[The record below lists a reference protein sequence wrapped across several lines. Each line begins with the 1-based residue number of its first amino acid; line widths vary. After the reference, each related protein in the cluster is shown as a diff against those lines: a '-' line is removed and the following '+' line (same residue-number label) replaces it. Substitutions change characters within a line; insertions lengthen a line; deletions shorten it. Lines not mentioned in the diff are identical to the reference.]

1 MQSLIQGRL
10 LDKFSSG
17 KHFVLTKIYNL
28 KLVNNSKSQYFY
40 LIIKT
45 VKKFLTIIYIFW
57 VCFIASQQ
65 KIKVIDAENNQP
77 IPYAKI
83 IFIGKDYSKNTEEN
97 GEFTLSESEEID
109 KIVCFGYEDFL
120 VKTYQNV
127 YSLKPKYKE
136 IDNVEISKPINA
148 NSFTL
153 GEIIKNSNHSFIAS
167 KNTWGV
173 VDLFKNDENTSKT
186 FIKKIK
192 FLSKVVDIKNPAK
205 INLVFYKN
213 ENGKPSNEIWK
224 SFIISCEKGKKINEV
239 SFEKN
244 PILFP
249 KEGVFIGFEWIM
261 NEENSYTKKVT
272 NNYPDGT
279 KTTEKN
285 TYINPSIFCQDSE
298 QNNLFIIIKSRSIK
312 FNNTK
317 KFNRLSIELD
327 LTD

>member
-1 MQSLIQGRL
+1 M
-10 LDKFSSG
+10 
-17 KHFVLTKIYNL
+17 
-28 KLVNNSKSQYFY
+28 
-40 LIIKT
+40 
-45 VKKFLTIIYIFW
+45 KKFLIIIYIFF

-97 GEFTLSESEEID
+97 GGFTLSESEEID

-120 VKTYQNV
+120 VKTNQNV

-317 KFNRLSIELD
+317 KFNRLSIEID

>member
-1 MQSLIQGRL
+1 MKTTTNLIFTL
-10 LDKFSSG
+10 L
-17 KHFVLTKIYNL
+17 NL
-28 KLVNNSKSQYFY
+28 L
-40 LIIKT
+40 
-45 VKKFLTIIYIFW
+45 
-57 VCFIASQQ
+57 FISAFSQQ

-120 VKTYQNV
+120 VKTNQNV

-136 IDNVEISKPINA
+136 IDNVEISKPTNA

-224 SFIISCEKGKKINEV
+224 SFIISCEKGKKINEF

-272 NNYPDGT
+272 NN
-279 KTTEKN
+279 
-285 TYINPSIFCQDSE
+285 
-298 QNNLFIIIKSRSIK
+298 
-312 FNNTK
+312 
-317 KFNRLSIELD
+317 
-327 LTD
+327 

>member
-1 MQSLIQGRL
+1 M
-10 LDKFSSG
+10 K
-17 KHFVLTKIYNL
+17 KI
-28 KLVNNSKSQYFY
+28 VTITS
-40 LIIKT
+40 I
-45 VKKFLTIIYIFW
+45 FLF
-57 VCFIASQQ
+57 FIVFSQQ

-77 IPYAKI
+77 IPFAKI
-83 IFIGKDYSKNTEEN
+83 TFKGKDYYKNAEEN
-97 GEFTLSESEEID
+97 GEFSLSENEDIE
-109 KIVCFGYEDFL
+109 KIESFGYEDIL
-120 VKTYQNV
+120 VKFYQNV

-136 IDNVEISKPINA
+136 IENVEIIKPKNE
-148 NSFTL
+148 NSFTI
-153 GEIIKNSNHSFIAS
+153 GKIKKNSNHSFIAS
-167 KNTWGV
+167 KNTWGI
-173 VDLFKNDENTSKT
+173 VDLFKNNENTSQKT

-192 FLSKVVDIKNPAK
+192 FLSKVVNVKNPAK
-205 INLVFYKN
+205 INLVIYKN
-213 ENGKPSNEIWK
+213 VNGKPSDEIWK

-244 PILFP
+244 PILLP

-261 NEENSYTKKVT
+261 NEENSYTKKAT

-279 KTTEKN
+279 KTIEKN

-317 KFNRLSIELD
+317 KFNRLSIEID

>member
-1 MQSLIQGRL
+1 M
-10 LDKFSSG
+10 KNTF
-17 KHFVLTKIYNL
+17 
-28 KLVNNSKSQYFY
+28 
-40 LIIKT
+40 
-45 VKKFLTIIYIFW
+45 TIIFIFLF
-57 VCFIASQQ
+57 CLIFGQE
-65 KIKVIDAENNQP
+65 KIKIVDAENSQP
-77 IPYAKI
+77 ISYAKI
-83 IFIGKDYSKNTEEN
+83 FFKGKDYYKNSEEN
-97 GEFTLSESEEID
+97 GEFTLSENEEID
-109 KIVCFGYEDFL
+109 KIECFGYEDFL

-127 YSLKPKYKE
+127 YSLKPKYKDIE
-136 IDNVEISKPINA
+136 GVEIIKPKNQ

-239 SFEKN
+239 SFEKK

-249 KEGVFIGFEWIM
+249 KEGIFIGFEWII
-261 NEENSYTKKVT
+261 NEENSYTQKVT
-272 NNYPDGT
+272 YDKKNSKNETFINPEIYYQ
-279 KTTEKN
+279 KSEKN
-285 TYINPSIFCQDSE
+285 ELYVK
-298 QNNLFIIIKSRSIK
+298 IKSIWMK
-312 FNNTK
+312 INQKEKYNH
-317 KFNRLSIELD
+317 LSIEID

>member
-1 MQSLIQGRL
+1 M
-10 LDKFSSG
+10 
-17 KHFVLTKIYNL
+17 
-28 KLVNNSKSQYFY
+28 
-40 LIIKT
+40 
-45 VKKFLTIIYIFW
+45 
-57 VCFIASQQ
+57 
-65 KIKVIDAENNQP
+65 
-77 IPYAKI
+77 
-83 IFIGKDYSKNTEEN
+83 
-97 GEFTLSESEEID
+97 
-109 KIVCFGYEDFL
+109 CFGYEDFL

-249 KEGVFIGFEWIM
+249 KEGIFIGFEWII

-272 NNYPDGT
+272 YDKKNSKNETFINPEIYYQ
-279 KTTEKN
+279 KSEKN
-285 TYINPSIFCQDSE
+285 ELYAK
-298 QNNLFIIIKSRSIK
+298 IKSIWMK
-312 FNNTK
+312 INQKEKYNH
-317 KFNRLSIELD
+317 LSIEID

>member
-1 MQSLIQGRL
+1 M
-10 LDKFSSG
+10 
-17 KHFVLTKIYNL
+17 
-28 KLVNNSKSQYFY
+28 
-40 LIIKT
+40 
-45 VKKFLTIIYIFW
+45 KKFLTIIYIFW

-173 VDLFKNDENTSKT
+173 VDLFKNDENT
-186 FIKKIK
+186 
-192 FLSKVVDIKNPAK
+192 L
-205 INLVFYKN
+205 
-213 ENGKPSNEIWK
+213 
-224 SFIISCEKGKKINEV
+224 
-239 SFEKN
+239 
-244 PILFP
+244 
-249 KEGVFIGFEWIM
+249 
-261 NEENSYTKKVT
+261 
-272 NNYPDGT
+272 
-279 KTTEKN
+279 
-285 TYINPSIFCQDSE
+285 
-298 QNNLFIIIKSRSIK
+298 
-312 FNNTK
+312 
-317 KFNRLSIELD
+317 
-327 LTD
+327 

>member
-1 MQSLIQGRL
+1 MKTTTNLIFTL
-10 LDKFSSG
+10 L
-17 KHFVLTKIYNL
+17 NL
-28 KLVNNSKSQYFY
+28 L
-40 LIIKT
+40 
-45 VKKFLTIIYIFW
+45 
-57 VCFIASQQ
+57 FISAFSQQ

-192 FLSKVVDIKNPAK
+192 FLSKVVDIKTPAK

-239 SFEKN
+239 SFEK
-244 PILFP
+244 
-249 KEGVFIGFEWIM
+249 K
-261 NEENSYTKKVT
+261 SH
-272 NNYPDGT
+272 
-279 KTTEKN
+279 
-285 TYINPSIFCQDSE
+285 SISKRRCFHR
-298 QNNLFIIIKSRSIK
+298 F
-312 FNNTK
+312 
-317 KFNRLSIELD
+317 
-327 LTD
+327 